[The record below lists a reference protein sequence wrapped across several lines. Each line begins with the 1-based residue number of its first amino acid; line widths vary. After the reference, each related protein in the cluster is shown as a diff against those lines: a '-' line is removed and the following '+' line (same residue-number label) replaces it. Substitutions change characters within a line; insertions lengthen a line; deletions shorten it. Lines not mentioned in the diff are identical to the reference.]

1 MDSTT
6 DRVVAF
12 LYLLL
17 RDKLPAGD
25 VETLVT
31 EATTALEPGP
41 VRLVNPYLAGLAHDY
56 AERLREA
63 SSVDGVK
70 LLTAGESLER
80 IVDELMTRPEI
91 ADAYKRHEL
100 ASLASAIFEEV
111 AARRDRNTD
120 EDGARVGEGLII
132 GFNRLGLVF
141 STAYRLDVIELCRR
155 HFYAPAVEAPRY
167 RPTPGVEAPPN
178 VA

>member
-1 MDSTT
+1 MPETTT

-25 VETLVT
+25 VEALVT
-31 EATTALEPGP
+31 ESTTALEPGP
-41 VRLVNPYLAGLAHDY
+41 VRLVNPYLAGLADDF
-56 AERLREA
+56 AGRLREA
-63 SSVDGVK
+63 SSTPAAPR

-80 IVDELMTRPEI
+80 IIDDLMAREEI
-91 ADAYKRHEL
+91 ATAYTRQSLGGVADA
-100 ASLASAIFEEV
+100 AFEEV

-120 EDGARVGEGLII
+120 EDGARVGELLISA
-132 GFNRLGLVF
+132 FNRAGLVF

-155 HFYAPAVEAPRY
+155 HFYAPAP
-167 RPTPGVEAPPN
+167 